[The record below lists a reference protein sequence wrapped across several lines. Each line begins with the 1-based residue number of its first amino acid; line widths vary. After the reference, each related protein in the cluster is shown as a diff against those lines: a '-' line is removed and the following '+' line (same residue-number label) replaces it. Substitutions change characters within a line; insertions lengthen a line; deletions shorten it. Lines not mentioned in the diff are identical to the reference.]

1 MTRDVTVAKFTANPR
16 IMHCS
21 T

>member
-1 MTRDVTVAKFTANPR
+1 VAKFTANL
-16 IMHCS
+16 MLYLKQH